1 MSRWIQLPRRTAPG
15 RPPIAHV
22 GLIDARQRSAVAG
35 ALRAEGW
42 SVQECPG
49 GYHLVQSLADVILGE
64 EPGLRPDLIAVDAVS
79 PGCCGTSI
87 ARGVRQLGWSIPVA
101 LIVQPDHPGGPVIDD
116 PGDLVFLVDAS
127 DAVQAIVAIA
137 RRCRPTDPRGGASA
151 RVAARDEPACAPLY
165 TAAPLAERAVA

>member
-1 MSRWIQLPRRTAPG
+1 M
-15 RPPIAHV
+15 
-22 GLIDARQRSAVAG
+22 DARQRSAIAR

-49 GYHLVQSLADVILGE
+49 GHDLVQSLADVILGE
-64 EPGLRPDLIAVDAVS
+64 EPGQRPDLIAVDAVS

-101 LIVQPDHPGGPVIDD
+101 LIVQPERREGSVIDD
-116 PGDLVFLVDAS
+116 PGDLVFAVDAR
-127 DAVQAIVAIA
+127 DAVPAIVAIA

-151 RVAARDEPACAPLY
+151 HLATRDEPSCAPLY
-165 TAAPLAERAVA
+165 TAPPVAARAAA